1 LLKVLYIT
9 YYWPPAGGAGVQR
22 SLKFVKHLPEFG
34 IEPTVITVDE
44 KAGSYPVLDQTLA
57 AEIPAGVRVFRTTTN
72 EHFEY
77 YKKLTGKKEIPN
89 GGFANE
95 KKNGLIQKVF

>member
-1 LLKVLYIT
+1 MLQQFPTDSDKFPAGNASQQPLLKVLFVT

-44 KAGSYPVLDQTLA
+44 KQGAYPVFDKTLA
-57 AEIPAGVRVFRTTTN
+57 EEIPANVRVFRTSTN
-72 EHFEY
+72 EPFE
-77 YKKLTGKKEIPN
+77 
-89 GGFANE
+89 
-95 KKNGLIQKVF
+95 